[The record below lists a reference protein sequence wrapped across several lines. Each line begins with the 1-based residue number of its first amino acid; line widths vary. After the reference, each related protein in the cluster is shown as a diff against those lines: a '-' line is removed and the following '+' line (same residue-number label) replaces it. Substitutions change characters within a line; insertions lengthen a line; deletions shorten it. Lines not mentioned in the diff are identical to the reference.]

1 MKRINIS
8 SARENLADILN
19 RVTYAKD
26 RYRITKRGKPIA
38 AVIPIEDL
46 KMLERF
52 ESDDANKKKP
62 RQ

>member
-52 ESDDANKKKP
+52 ESEAKKG
-62 RQ
+62 